1 MGNYEQLKRAVSDVI
16 KANGNQEI
24 TGAILQ
30 NALLSI
36 ISTVGSNATFAG
48 IATPDTNP
56 STPDENIFYFATT
69 KGQYVNFG
77 GIEVDN
83 EAVIL
88 QNKDNRWKKKATG
101 IALASNVDKLSRQ
114 LYYNDVYLANNK
126 EFRNLFS
133 YTPLEPTLIEENK
146 LIRSNG
152 ELEEKDESLKNAY
165 NVAYFDVLENNKY
178 YISCPIGGQYDNI
191 MFLSFIGKN
200 GSIIF
205 SECNAEN
212 TDKKEFV
219 FTAKKSGKLRICY
232 RNFDNLLVYKDIQIN
247 NKNFVWYDTQ
257 TEFDIYNISGY
268 KGRAYNSIVDIKFY
282 NCDSNEK
289 RALYVVRN
297 GRPKDN
303 TFNIRISVLKN
314 DVWEVEFEYKENDV
328 NIINPTGNAIFDV
341 EIRNGIKKC
350 IITFNSAYINKVDGD
365 QIVDNINANPL
376 LIFSKNCYVENG
388 LWYKEFGTVSFPIIG
403 YVSSNKDEFVNEKG
417 YRTSE
422 FIEVKKGNIILSYN
436 QGSINVYAISLYDE
450 NKKFIKGFLPSSTIP
465 GVMNIN
471 YYIVDDDNVKFVRS
485 TTNYKVLDLS
495 YLIVSDRMPIEVFN
509 FTKNDD
515 NDLTKNYLLKKERHS
530 VNFSFD
536 DGVANDTL
544 VKSVFDEKGIK
555 CGFAPIAANDRYI
568 EYYKEGFE
576 ILAHGKTPLN
586 SATEEQAKAAF
597 IRGKKVVED
606 MGIICNGW
614 VTPNSQLKEDLHPL
628 VYDYFDYGF
637 TTYKGNITVG
647 QAQTKNL
654 KSYDLWRISLA
665 TLKNNLTI
673 IDDAVSQNG
682 VVSVYAHSFEIDDLW
697 TIQDLKNVIDYI
709 KARTEILIPNE
720 SYIKLFSI
728 RHNEQ

>member
-1 MGNYEQLKRAVSDVI
+1 MGNYEQLKQAVSDVI
-16 KANGNQEI
+16 KTNGKQEI

-30 NALLSI
+30 NTLLTI
-36 ISTVGSNATFAG
+36 ISTVGNNATFAG

-56 STPDENIFYFATT
+56 STPDENIFYLATT
-69 KGQYVNFG
+69 KGKYVNFG
-77 GIEVDN
+77 GIEVNN

-88 QNKDNRWKKKATG
+88 QNKNNTWKKKETG
-101 IALASNVDKLSRQ
+101 IALALNVDKLSRQ
-114 LYYNDVYLANNK
+114 LYYNDVYLANKK

-152 ELEEKDESLKNAY
+152 ELEENDESLKNAY

-191 MFLSFIGKN
+191 MFLSFIKEN

-232 RNFDNLLVYKDIQIN
+232 RNKDKLSVYKDVQIN

-257 TEFDIYNISGY
+257 TEFDIYNIFDY

-303 TFNIRISVLKN
+303 TFNIRTSVLKN
-314 DVWEVEFEYKENDV
+314 DVWEVEFEYKVNDV
-328 NIINPTGNAIFDV
+328 NIINPKGNAIFDV

-350 IITFNSAYINKVDGD
+350 IITFNSAYINKSDGD
-365 QIVDNINANPL
+365 KIVDNINANPL

-388 LWYKEFGTVSFPIIG
+388 IWYKEFGTVSYPIIG
-403 YVSSNKDEFVNEKG
+403 FVSSNKNEFINQSG

-422 FIEVKKGNIILSYN
+422 FIEVKKGNIILSYTE
-436 QGSINVYAISLYDE
+436 GSVNVYAISLYDKD
-450 NKKFIKGFLPSSTIP
+450 KKFIKGFLPSSTTP
-465 GVMNIN
+465 RVMGIN
-471 YYIVDDDNVKFVRS
+471 YYIVDDDNVKFARS
-485 TTNYKVLDLS
+485 TTNYDVLDLS
-495 YLIVSDRMPIEVFN
+495 YLIISDRMPIEVFN

-544 VKSVFDEKGIK
+544 VKSVFDKKGIK
-555 CGFAPIAANDRYI
+555 CGFAPINANNRYI
-568 EYYKEGFE
+568 EYYNEGFE
-576 ILAHGKTPLN
+576 ILAHGTTPLN
-586 SATEEQAKAAF
+586 NATEEQAKKAF
-597 IRGKKVVED
+597 IKGKKIIED

-637 TTYKGNITVG
+637 TIYKGKITEG
-647 QAQTKNL
+647 QVQTQNL

-665 TLKNNLTI
+665 TLKDNLTI

-697 TIQDLKNVIDYI
+697 TIQDLEKVIDYI
-709 KARTEILIPNE
+709 KARTEILIPYE

>member
-1 MGNYEQLKRAVSDVI
+1 MGNYEQLKQAVSDVI
-16 KANGNQEI
+16 KTNGNQEI

-30 NALLSI
+30 NTLLTI
-36 ISTVGSNATFAG
+36 ISTVGNNATFAG
-48 IATPDTNP
+48 IAKPDTNP

-88 QNKDNRWKKKATG
+88 QNKNNRWEKKATG
-101 IALASNVDKLSRQ
+101 IALALNVDKLSRQ
-114 LYYNDVYLANNK
+114 LYYNDVYLANK
-126 EFRNLFS
+126 TEFRNLFS
-133 YTPLEPTLIEENK
+133 CTPLEPTLIEENK

-152 ELEEKDESLKNAY
+152 ELEENDESLKNAY

-191 MFLSFIGKN
+191 MFLSFIEEN

-212 TDKKEFV
+212 TDKKNFV

-232 RNFDNLLVYKDIQIN
+232 RNHDNLLVYKDVQIN

-257 TEFDIYNISGY
+257 TEFDIYNIFGY

-314 DVWEVEFEYKENDV
+314 DVWEVEFEYRVNDV

-350 IITFNSAYINKVDGD
+350 IITFNSAYINKIDGD

-376 LIFSKNCYVENG
+376 LIFSKSCYVENG
-388 LWYKEFGTVSFPIIG
+388 LWYKEFGEVSYPIIG
-403 YVSSNKDEFVNEKG
+403 FVSSIKNEFINQKG

-422 FIEVKKGNIILSYN
+422 FIEVKKGTIILSYT
-436 QGSINVYAISLYDE
+436 QGSVNVYAISLYDE
-450 NKKFIKGFLPSSTIP
+450 NKNFIKGFLPSSTIP
-465 GVMNIN
+465 RVMGMN
-471 YYIVDDDNVKFVRS
+471 YYIVDDDNVKFARS
-485 TTNYKVLDLS
+485 TTNYEVLGSS
-495 YLIVSDRMPIEVFN
+495 YLIISDRMPIEVFN
-509 FTKNDD
+509 LTKNDD

-536 DGVANDTL
+536 DGHANDTL
-544 VKSVFDEKGIK
+544 VKSVFDKKEIK
-555 CGFAPIAANDRYI
+555 CGFAPIAANNRYI

-576 ILAHGKTPLN
+576 MLAHGKTPLN
-586 SATEEQAKAAF
+586 NATEEQARTAF
-597 IRGKKVVED
+597 IKGKKIVED

-614 VTPNSQLKEDLHPL
+614 VTPNSQLKKDLHPL

-637 TTYKGNITVG
+637 TTYKGNITEG
-647 QAQTKNL
+647 QVQTQNL

-665 TLKNNLTI
+665 TLKDNLTI

-697 TIQDLKNVIDYI
+697 TIQDLENVIDYI
-709 KARTEILIPNE
+709 KARTEILIPYE

>member
-1 MGNYEQLKRAVSDVI
+1 MGNYEQLKKAVSDVI
-16 KANGNQEI
+16 KTNGNQEI

-30 NALLSI
+30 NTLLTI
-36 ISTVGSNATFAG
+36 ISTVGNNATFAG

-56 STPDENIFYFATT
+56 STPDENIFYLATT
-69 KGQYVNFG
+69 KGRYVNFG
-77 GIEVDN
+77 GIEVNN

-88 QNKDNRWKKKATG
+88 RNKNNKWEKKETG
-101 IALASNVDKLSRQ
+101 IALVLNVDKLSRQ
-114 LYYNDVYLANNK
+114 LYYNDVYLANKK

-152 ELEEKDESLKNAY
+152 ELEENDESLKNAY

-178 YISCPIGGQYDNI
+178 YISCPIGGQNDNI
-191 MFLSFIGKN
+191 MFLSFIEKS

-205 SECNAEN
+205 SECNAESPN
-212 TDKKEFV
+212 TKEFV
-219 FTAKKSGKLRICY
+219 FTAKQSGKLRICY
-232 RNFDNLLVYKDIQIN
+232 RNNDNLFVYKDVQIN

-257 TEFDIYNISGY
+257 TEFDIYNIFGY

-297 GRPKDN
+297 GRPNKN

-314 DVWEVEFEYKENDV
+314 DVWEVEFEYIVDDV
-328 NIINPTGNAIFDV
+328 NIINPKGNAIFDV

-350 IITFNSAYINKVDGD
+350 IITFNSAYINKIDGD

-388 LWYKEFGTVSFPIIG
+388 LWYKEFGNVSFPIIG
-403 YVSSNKDEFVNEKG
+403 FVSSIKNEFVNQSG

-422 FIEVKKGNIILSYN
+422 FIEVKKGNIIISYTY
-436 QGSINVYAISLYDE
+436 SSVNVYAISLYDE
-450 NKKFIKGFLPSSTIP
+450 NKNYIKGFLPSSTRP
-465 GVMNIN
+465 GVMGIN
-471 YYIVDDDNVKFVRS
+471 YYIVDDDNVKFVRA
-485 TTNYKVLDLS
+485 TTSYTVLDLS
-495 YLIVSDRMPIEVFN
+495 YLIISDRMPIEAFN
-509 FTKNDD
+509 FTKNDG
-515 NDLTKNYLLKKERHS
+515 NDLTKKYLLKKERHS

-536 DGVANDTL
+536 DGVENDTL
-544 VKSVFDEKGIK
+544 VKKVFDKKAFK
-555 CGFAPIAANDRYI
+555 CGFAPITANDRYI

-576 ILAHGKTPLN
+576 ILAHGTTPLN
-586 SATEEQAKAAF
+586 NATEEQAKTAF
-597 IRGKKVVED
+597 IKGKKIVED

-614 VTPNSQLKEDLHPL
+614 VTPNSQLKENLHPL

-637 TTYKGNITVG
+637 TTYKGNITKG
-647 QAQTKNL
+647 QVQTQNL

-665 TLKNNLTI
+665 TLKDNLTI

-697 TIQDLKNVIDYI
+697 TIEDLEKVIDYV
-709 KARTEILIPNE
+709 KARTEILIPYE

-728 RHNEQ
+728 RHNDQ

>member
-1 MGNYEQLKRAVSDVI
+1 MGNYEQLKQAVSDVI
-16 KANGNQEI
+16 KTNGKQEI
-24 TGAILQ
+24 TGAILK
-30 NALLSI
+30 NTLLTI
-36 ISTVGSNATFAG
+36 ISTVGNNATFAG

-56 STPDENIFYFATT
+56 STPDENIFYLATT

-77 GIEVDN
+77 RIEVNN

-88 QNKDNRWKKKATG
+88 QNENNTWKKKETG
-101 IALASNVDKLSRQ
+101 IALALNVDKLSRQ
-114 LYYNDVYLANNK
+114 LYYNDIYLANKK

-152 ELEEKDESLKNAY
+152 ELEENDESLKNAY

-191 MFLSFIGKN
+191 MFLSFIEKN

-212 TDKKEFV
+212 TDRKEFV

-232 RNFDNLLVYKDIQIN
+232 RNKDNLFVYKDVQIN

-257 TEFDIYNISGY
+257 TEFDIYNIFDY

-314 DVWEVEFEYKENDV
+314 DVWEVEFEYRVNDV

-350 IITFNSAYINKVDGD
+350 IITFNSAYINKIDGD
-365 QIVDNINANPL
+365 KIVDDIKANPL

-388 LWYKEFGTVSFPIIG
+388 IWYKEFGTVSYPIIG
-403 YVSSNKDEFVNEKG
+403 FVSSIKNEFVDQSG

-422 FIEVKKGNIILSYN
+422 FIEVKKGNIILSYT
-436 QGSINVYAISLYDE
+436 QGSVNVYAISLYDKD
-450 NKKFIKGFLPSSTIP
+450 KKFIKGFLPSSTIP
-465 GVMNIN
+465 KVMGIN
-471 YYIVDDDNVKFVRS
+471 YYIVDDDDIKFARS
-485 TTNYKVLDLS
+485 TTNYNVLDLS
-495 YLIVSDRMPIEVFN
+495 YLIISDRMPIEVFN

-515 NDLTKNYLLKKERHS
+515 NDLTKNYLFKKERHS

-536 DGVANDTL
+536 DGDANDTL
-544 VKSVFDEKGIK
+544 IKSVFDKKEIK
-555 CGFAPIAANDRYI
+555 CGFAPIAANNRYI
-568 EYYKEGFE
+568 EYYNEGFE
-576 ILAHGKTPLN
+576 ILAHGITPLN
-586 SATEEQAKAAF
+586 NATEEQAKAAF
-597 IRGKKVVED
+597 IKGKNVIEG

-637 TTYKGNITVG
+637 TTYKGKTIEG
-647 QAQTKNL
+647 QVQTQNL

-665 TLKNNLTI
+665 TLKDNLTI

-682 VVSVYAHSFEIDDLW
+682 VVSVYAHGFEIDDLW
-697 TIQDLKNVIDYI
+697 TIQDLENVIDYI
-709 KARTEILIPNE
+709 KARTEILIPYE

>member
-1 MGNYEQLKRAVSDVI
+1 MGNYEQLKQAVSDVI
-16 KANGNQEI
+16 KTNGNQEI

-30 NALLSI
+30 NTLLTI
-36 ISTVGSNATFAG
+36 ISTVGNNATFAG

-77 GIEVDN
+77 GIEVNN

-88 QNKDNRWKKKATG
+88 QNKNNKWKKKATG
-101 IALASNVDKLSRQ
+101 IALALNVDKLSRQ
-114 LYYNDVYLANNK
+114 LYYNDAYLANKK
-126 EFRNLFS
+126 ELRNLFS
-133 YTPLEPTLIEENK
+133 YTPFEPTLIEENK

-152 ELEEKDESLKNAY
+152 ELEENDESLKNAY

-191 MFLSFIGKN
+191 MFLSVIEEN

-212 TDKKEFV
+212 PNIKEFV

-232 RNFDNLLVYKDIQIN
+232 RNSGNLLVYKDVQIN

-257 TEFDIYNISGY
+257 TEFDIYNIFGY

-289 RALYVVRN
+289 RALYVVWN
-297 GRPKDN
+297 GRQSQN
-303 TFNIRISVLKN
+303 TFNIRTSVLKN
-314 DVWEVEFEYKENDV
+314 DVWEVEFEYNVNDV

-350 IITFNSAYINKVDGD
+350 IITFNSAYINKNDGG

-388 LWYKEFGTVSFPIIG
+388 LWYKEFGRVSFPIKG
-403 YVSSNKDEFVNEKG
+403 FVSSKNNEFINQAG
-417 YRTSE
+417 YHCSN
-422 FIEVKKGNIILSYN
+422 FIEVKKWDIILSYIY
-436 QGSINVYAISLYDE
+436 GSVNVYAISLYDE
-450 NKKFIKGFLPSSTIP
+450 NKNFIKGFLPSTTIA
-465 GVMNIN
+465 GVMSIN
-471 YYIVDDDNVKFVRS
+471 YYIVDDDNVKFARA
-485 TTNYKVLDLS
+485 TTNDTVLDLS
-495 YLIVSDRMPIEVFN
+495 YLIISDRMPIEVFN
-509 FTKNDD
+509 STKNDGYG
-515 NDLTKNYLLKKERHS
+515 LTKNYLLKKGRHS

-536 DGVANDTL
+536 DGAANDTL

-555 CGFAPIAANDRYI
+555 CGFAPIAANSRYI

-576 ILAHGKTPLN
+576 ILAHGITPLN
-586 SATEEQAKAAF
+586 NATEEQAKTAF
-597 IRGKKVVED
+597 IKGKKVVEN

-637 TTYKGNITVG
+637 TTYKGKITEG
-647 QAQTKNL
+647 QVQTQNL

-665 TLKNNLTI
+665 ILKDNLTI

-682 VVSVYAHSFEIDDLW
+682 VVSVYAHSYEIDDLW

-709 KARTEILIPNE
+709 KARTEILIPYE

>member
-1 MGNYEQLKRAVSDVI
+1 MGNYEQLKQAVSDVI
-16 KANGNQEI
+16 KTNGNQEI

-30 NALLSI
+30 NTLLTI
-36 ISTVGSNATFAG
+36 ISTVGNNATFAG

-77 GIEVDN
+77 GIEVNN

-88 QNKDNRWKKKATG
+88 QNKNNTWKKKATG
-101 IALASNVDKLSRQ
+101 IALTLNVDKLSRQ
-114 LYYNDVYLANNK
+114 LYYNDVYLANKN

-152 ELEEKDESLKNAY
+152 ELEENDESLKNSY
-165 NVAYFDVLENNKY
+165 NVAYFDVLENNRY
-178 YISCPIGGQYDNI
+178 YISCPIGGQYNNI
-191 MFLSFIGKN
+191 MFLSFIEKN

-212 TDKKEFV
+212 TSLKEFV
-219 FTAKKSGKLRICY
+219 FTAKKSGKLRVCY
-232 RNFDNLLVYKDIQIN
+232 RNSDNLLVYKDVQIN

-257 TEFDIYNISGY
+257 TEFDIYNIFGY

-289 RALYVVRN
+289 RALYVVWN
-297 GRPKDN
+297 GRQKDN
-303 TFNIRISVLKN
+303 TLNIRTSVLKN
-314 DVWEVEFEYKENDV
+314 DVWEVEFEYKVNDV
-328 NIINPTGNAIFDV
+328 NTINPTGNAIFDV

-350 IITFNSAYINKVDGD
+350 IITFNSAYINKIDGG

-388 LWYKEFGTVSFPIIG
+388 LWYKEFGRVSFPIKG
-403 YVSSNKDEFVNEKG
+403 FVSSKNDEFINQAG
-417 YRTSE
+417 YHASD
-422 FIEVKKGNIILSYN
+422 FIEVKKGNIILSYCY
-436 QGSINVYAISLYDE
+436 GSVNVYAISLYDE
-450 NKKFIKGFLPSSTIP
+450 NKNFIKGFLPSSTIP
-465 GVMNIN
+465 GVMGIN
-471 YYIVDDDNVKFVRS
+471 YYIVNDDNVKFARATAS
-485 TTNYKVLDLS
+485 DTVLDLS
-495 YLIVSDRMPIEVFN
+495 YIIISDRMPIEAFN
-509 FTKNDD
+509 FTKNDG
-515 NDLTKNYLLKKERHS
+515 NGLTKNYLLKKERHS

-536 DGVANDTL
+536 DGDANDTL
-544 VKSVFDEKGIK
+544 IKSVFDKKEIK
-555 CGFAPIAANDRYI
+555 CGFAPIAANNRYI
-568 EYYKEGFE
+568 EYYQEGFE

-586 SATEEQAKAAF
+586 NATEEQAKTAF
-597 IRGKKVVED
+597 IRGKKVVEN
-606 MGIICNGW
+606 MGLICYGW

-637 TTYKGNITVG
+637 TTYKGKITEG
-647 QAQTKNL
+647 QVQTQNL

-665 TLKNNLTI
+665 TLKDNLTI

-682 VVSVYAHSFEIDDLW
+682 VVSVYAHGFEIDDLW
-697 TIQDLKNVIDYI
+697 TIQDLENVIDYI
-709 KARTEILIPNE
+709 KARTEILIPYE

>member
-1 MGNYEQLKRAVSDVI
+1 MGNYEQLKQAVSDVI
-16 KANGNQEI
+16 KTNGNQEI

-30 NALLSI
+30 NTLLTI
-36 ISTVGSNATFAG
+36 ISTVGNNATFAG
-48 IATPDTNP
+48 IAKPDTNP
-56 STPDENIFYFATT
+56 STPDANIFYFATT

-83 EAVIL
+83 EAIIL
-88 QNKDNRWKKKATG
+88 QNKNNKWEKKATG
-101 IALASNVDKLSRQ
+101 IALSLNVDELSRQ
-114 LYYNDVYLANNK
+114 LYFNDVYLAEKK

-133 YTPLEPTLIEENK
+133 CTPLEPTLIEENK

-152 ELEEKDESLKNAY
+152 ELEEEDEFLKNSY
-165 NVAYFDVLENNKY
+165 NVAYFDVLEDNKY
-178 YISCPIGGQYDNI
+178 YISCPIGGQYYNI
-191 MFLSFIGKN
+191 MFLSFIEKN

-212 TDKKEFV
+212 DSKKKFV
-219 FTAKKSGKLRICY
+219 FTAKRSGKLRICY
-232 RNFDNLLVYKDIQIN
+232 RNFDDLLVYKDVQIN

-257 TEFDIYNISGY
+257 TEFDIYNISDY

-297 GRPKDN
+297 GRPKDD

-314 DVWEVEFEYKENDV
+314 DVWKVEFEYKVTDV
-328 NIINPTGNAIFDV
+328 KTINPMGNAIFDV
-341 EIRNGIKKC
+341 EIINGIKKC
-350 IITFNSAYINKVDGD
+350 IITFNSAYIDKSDGD
-365 QIVDNINANPL
+365 KIVDNIDANPL

-388 LWYKEFGTVSFPIIG
+388 TWYKEYGGVSYPIKG
-403 YVSSNKDEFVNEKG
+403 FVSSNEDKFVDQSG

-422 FIEVKKGNIILSYN
+422 FIEVKKGDFILSYN
-436 QGSINVYAISLYDE
+436 QGSVNVYAISLYDE
-450 NKKFIKGFLPSSTIP
+450 NKNFIKGFLPSSKIT
-465 GVMNIN
+465 GVMGTN

-485 TTNYKVLDLS
+485 TTNYHVLNSS
-495 YLIVSDRMPIEVFN
+495 YLVVSDKMPIGVFN
-509 FTKNDD
+509 LIKNDG
-515 NDLTKNYLLKKERHS
+515 NNLTKNYLLKKERHS

-536 DGVANDTL
+536 DGLTNDTL
-544 VKSVFDEKGIK
+544 VKRVFDKKEVK

-576 ILAHGKTPLN
+576 ILAHGTASLN
-586 SATEEQAKAAF
+586 DATEKQAKTAF
-597 IRGKKVVED
+597 TNGKKVIED
-606 MGIICNGW
+606 MGIICKGW

-637 TTYKGNITVG
+637 TTYKGNITEG
-647 QAQTKNL
+647 QVQTKNL

-665 TLKNNLTI
+665 TLKDNLTI
-673 IDDAVSQNG
+673 IDSAVSQNG
-682 VVSVYAHSFEIDDLW
+682 VVSVYAHSSEIDKLW
-697 TIQDLKNVIDYI
+697 KIQDLENVINYI
-709 KARTEILIPNE
+709 KARTEILIPYE
-720 SYIKLFSI
+720 SYIKLFST

>member
-1 MGNYEQLKRAVSDVI
+1 MGNYEQLKKAVSDVI
-16 KANGNQEI
+16 KANGNQKI

-30 NALLSI
+30 NTLLSI
-36 ISTVGSNATFAG
+36 ISTVGNNATFAG

-56 STPDENIFYFATT
+56 GTPDENIFYFATT
-69 KGQYVNFG
+69 EGQYVNFG
-77 GIEVDN
+77 GIEVNN
-83 EAVIL
+83 EVVIL
-88 QNKDNRWKKKATG
+88 QNKNNTWKKKATG
-101 IALASNVDKLSRQ
+101 IALALNVDKLSRQ
-114 LYYNDVYLANNK
+114 LYYNDVYLANKK

-152 ELEEKDESLKNAY
+152 ELEENDEALKNAY

-178 YISCPIGGQYDNI
+178 YILCPIGGQYDNI
-191 MFLSFIGKN
+191 MFLSFIEKN

-212 TDKKEFV
+212 SNLKEFV

-232 RNFDNLLVYKDIQIN
+232 RNSYNLLVYKDVQIN

-257 TEFDIYNISGY
+257 TEFDIYDIYGY

-289 RALYVVRN
+289 RALYVVWN
-297 GRPKDN
+297 GRLKDN
-303 TFNIRISVLKN
+303 AFNIRTSVLKN
-314 DVWEVEFEYKENDV
+314 DVWEVEFEYKVNDV

-350 IITFNSAYINKVDGD
+350 VITFNSAYINKNDGG

-388 LWYKEFGTVSFPIIG
+388 LWYKEFGSVAFPIIG
-403 YVSSNKDEFVNEKG
+403 FVSSNNNEFINQAG
-417 YRTSE
+417 YHTSN
-422 FIEVKKGNIILSYN
+422 FIEVKKRNIILSYSY
-436 QGSINVYAISLYDE
+436 GSVNVYAISLYDE
-450 NKKFIKGFLPSSTIP
+450 NKNFIKGFLPSSTIP
-465 GVMNIN
+465 GVMGIN
-471 YYIVDDDNVKFVRS
+471 YYIVDDDNVKFARA
-485 TTNYKVLDLS
+485 TTNDTVLDLS
-495 YLIVSDRMPIEVFN
+495 YLIISDRMPMEVFN
-509 FTKNDD
+509 FIKNDG

-555 CGFAPIAANDRYI
+555 CGFAPIAANNRYI

-586 SATEEQAKAAF
+586 NATEEQAKAAF
-597 IRGKKVVED
+597 INGKKKIED

-614 VTPNSQLKEDLHPL
+614 VTPSSQLKEDLHPL
-628 VYDYFDYGF
+628 VYDYFNYGF
-637 TTYKGNITVG
+637 TTYKGNIIKG
-647 QAQTKNL
+647 QVQTQNL

-665 TLKNNLTI
+665 TLKDNLTI

-682 VVSVYAHSFEIDDLW
+682 VISVYAHSSKIDDLW
-697 TIQDLKNVIDYI
+697 TIQDLENVIDYI
-709 KARTEILIPNE
+709 KARTEILIPYE

-728 RHNEQ
+728 RHNER

>member
-1 MGNYEQLKRAVSDVI
+1 MGNYEQLKQAVSDVI
-16 KANGNQEI
+16 KTNGNQEI

-30 NALLSI
+30 NTLLTI
-36 ISTVGSNATFAG
+36 ISTVGNNATFAG

-69 KGQYVNFG
+69 KGRYVNFG
-77 GIEVDN
+77 GIEVNN

-88 QNKDNRWKKKATG
+88 QNKNNTWKKKATG
-101 IALASNVDKLSRQ
+101 IALALNVDKLSRQ
-114 LYYNDVYLANNK
+114 LYYNDVYLANKK

-152 ELEEKDESLKNAY
+152 ELEENDESLKNDY

-191 MFLSFIGKN
+191 MFLSFIERN

-212 TDKKEFV
+212 SNIKEFV

-232 RNFDNLLVYKDIQIN
+232 RNSDNLLVYKDVQIN

-257 TEFDIYNISGY
+257 TEFDIYNIFGY

-289 RALYVVRN
+289 RALYVVWNGGQRN
-297 GRPKDN
+297 N
-303 TFNIRISVLKN
+303 TFNIRTSVLKN
-314 DVWEVEFEYKENDV
+314 DVWEVEFEYNVNDV

-350 IITFNSAYINKVDGD
+350 IITFNSAYINKNDGG

-388 LWYKEFGTVSFPIIG
+388 LWYKEFGRVSFPIKG
-403 YVSSNKDEFVNEKG
+403 FVSSKNNEFINQAG
-417 YRTSE
+417 YHSSN
-422 FIEVKKGNIILSYN
+422 FIEVKKWNFILSYIY
-436 QGSINVYAISLYDE
+436 GSVNIYAISLYDE
-450 NKKFIKGFLPSSTIP
+450 NKNFIKGFLPSCTIA
-465 GVMNIN
+465 GVMSIN
-471 YYIVDDDNVKFVRS
+471 YYIVNDDNVKFARV
-485 TTNYKVLDLS
+485 TTNDTVLDLS
-495 YLIVSDRMPIEVFN
+495 YLIISDRMPIEAFN
-509 FTKNDD
+509 FTKNDG
-515 NDLTKNYLLKKERHS
+515 NGLTKNYLLKKERHS

-536 DGVANDTL
+536 DGAANDTL

-555 CGFAPIAANDRYI
+555 CGFAPIAANNRYI

-576 ILAHGKTPLN
+576 ILAHGTTPLN
-586 SATEEQAKAAF
+586 NATEEQAKTAF
-597 IRGKKVVED
+597 IKGKKIVEK

-628 VYDYFDYGF
+628 VSDYFDYGF
-637 TTYKGNITVG
+637 TTYKGNITKG
-647 QAQTKNL
+647 QVQTQNL

-665 TLKNNLTI
+665 ILKDNLTI

-682 VVSVYAHSFEIDDLW
+682 VVSVYAHSYEIDDLW
-697 TIQDLKNVIDYI
+697 TIQDLENVIDYI
-709 KARTEILIPNE
+709 KARTEILIPYE

>member
-1 MGNYEQLKRAVSDVI
+1 MGNYEQLKQAVSDVI
-16 KANGNQEI
+16 KTNGKQEI

-30 NALLSI
+30 NTLLTI
-36 ISTVGSNATFAG
+36 ISTVGNNATFAG

-56 STPDENIFYFATT
+56 STPDENIFYLATT
-69 KGQYVNFG
+69 KGKYVNFG
-77 GIEVDN
+77 GIEVNN
-83 EAVIL
+83 EVVIL
-88 QNKDNRWKKKATG
+88 QNKNNKWGKKTTG
-101 IALASNVDKLSRQ
+101 IALALSVDKLSRQ
-114 LYYNDVYLANNK
+114 LYYNDVYLANKK

-133 YTPLEPTLIEENK
+133 CTPLEPTLIEKNK

-152 ELEEKDESLKNAY
+152 ELEENDESLKNDY

-191 MFLSFIGKN
+191 MFLSFIEKN

-205 SECNAEN
+205 SECNAAD
-212 TDKKEFV
+212 TSLKKFV

-232 RNFDNLLVYKDIQIN
+232 RNRDNLSVYKDVQIN

-257 TEFDIYNISGY
+257 TEFDIYNISDY

-314 DVWEVEFEYKENDV
+314 DVWEVEFEYKVTDV
-328 NIINPTGNAIFDV
+328 NTINPTGNAIFDV

-350 IITFNSAYINKVDGD
+350 IITFNSAYIDKIDGD
-365 QIVDNINANPL
+365 KIVDNINANPL

-388 LWYKEFGTVSFPIIG
+388 VWYKEFGRVSYPIIG
-403 YVSSNKDEFVNEKG
+403 FVSSNVNDFVNQSG
-417 YRTSE
+417 YYTSE
-422 FIEVKKGNIILSYN
+422 FIEVKKGNIILSYV
-436 QGSINVYAISLYDE
+436 QGSVNVYAISLYDE
-450 NKKFIKGFLPSSTIP
+450 NKKFIKGILPSSTTLK
-465 GVMNIN
+465 VMGFN
-471 YYIVDDDNVKFVRS
+471 YYIVDDDNVKFARS
-485 TTNYKVLDLS
+485 TTNYNVVDLS
-495 YLIVSDRMPIEVFN
+495 YLVISDRMPIEVFN
-509 FTKNDD
+509 FIKNYG

-536 DGVANDTL
+536 DGAANDTL
-544 VKSVFDEKGIK
+544 VKKVFDINKIK
-555 CGFAPIAANDRYI
+555 CGFAPITADNRYI

-576 ILAHGKTPLN
+576 ILAHGTTALN
-586 SATEEQAKAAF
+586 NATEEQARKAF
-597 IRGKKVVED
+597 IKGKKIIED

-614 VTPNSQLKEDLHPL
+614 VTPSSQLKEDLHSL
-628 VYDYFDYGF
+628 VYNYFDYGF
-637 TTYKGNITVG
+637 TVYKGNITKG
-647 QAQTKNL
+647 QVQTKNL
-654 KSYDLWRISLA
+654 KSYDLWRIHLA
-665 TLKNNLTI
+665 TLKDNLTI

-682 VVSVYAHSFEIDDLW
+682 VVSVYAHTFEIDDLW
-697 TIQDLKNVIDYI
+697 TIQDLEKVIGYI
-709 KARTEILIPNE
+709 KARTEILTPYE
-720 SYIKLFSI
+720 SYIKLFST

>member
-1 MGNYEQLKRAVSDVI
+1 MGNYEQLKQAVSNVI
-16 KANGNQEI
+16 KKNGNQEI

-56 STPDENIFYFATT
+56 GTPDENIFYFATT

-88 QNKDNRWKKKATG
+88 QNKNKRWEKKATG
-101 IALASNVDKLSRQ
+101 IALALNVDKLSRQ

-191 MFLSFIGKN
+191 MFLSFIEKN

-232 RNFDNLLVYKDIQIN
+232 RNSDNLLVYKDVQIN

-257 TEFDIYNISGY
+257 TEFDIYNIFGY

-289 RALYVVRN
+289 RALNVVRN
-297 GRPKDN
+297 GRPKED

-314 DVWEVEFEYKENDV
+314 DVWEVEFEYRIYDV
-328 NIINPTGNAIFDV
+328 NTINPTGNAIFDV

-350 IITFNSAYINKVDGD
+350 IITFNSAYINKSDGD
-365 QIVDNINANPL
+365 LIVDNINANPL

-388 LWYKEFGTVSFPIIG
+388 LWYKEFGIVSFPKTG
-403 YVSSNKDEFVNEKG
+403 FVSSNNNEFINQKG
-417 YRTSE
+417 YNTSE

-436 QGSINVYAISLYDE
+436 QCSINVHAISLYDE
-450 NKKFIKGFLPSSTIP
+450 NKKFIKGILSSSTIP
-465 GVMNIN
+465 GVMGLN
-471 YYIVDDDNVKFVRS
+471 YYIVGDDKVKFVRS
-485 TTNYKVLDLS
+485 TTNSKVLDLS
-495 YLIVSDRMPIEVFN
+495 YLIISDRMPIDVFN
-509 FTKNDD
+509 YTKNDD
-515 NDLTKNYLLKKERHS
+515 NDLTKNYLFKKERHS

-536 DGVANDTL
+536 DGVENDTL
-544 VKSVFDEKGIK
+544 VKRVFDEKGFK

-586 SATEEQAKAAF
+586 SATEEQAKTAF
-597 IRGKKVVED
+597 IRGKKIIED

-637 TTYKGNITVG
+637 TTYKGNITEG
-647 QAQTKNL
+647 QVQTKNL
-654 KSYDLWRISLA
+654 KSYDLWRIHLA
-665 TLKNNLTI
+665 TLKDNLTI

-682 VVSVYAHSFEIDDLW
+682 VVSVYAHGFEIDDLW

-709 KARTEILIPNE
+709 KARTEILIPYE

>member
-1 MGNYEQLKRAVSDVI
+1 MGNYEQLKQAVSDVI
-16 KANGNQEI
+16 KTNGKQEI

-30 NALLSI
+30 NTLLTI
-36 ISTVGSNATFAG
+36 ISTVGNNATFAG
-48 IATPDTNP
+48 IAKPDTNP
-56 STPDENIFYFATT
+56 STPDENIFYFAAT

-88 QNKDNRWKKKATG
+88 QNKNNRWEKKATG
-101 IALASNVDKLSRQ
+101 IALVLNVDKLSRQ
-114 LYYNDVYLANNK
+114 LYYNDVYLANKK

-133 YTPLEPTLIEENK
+133 CTPLEPTLIEENK

-152 ELEEKDESLKNAY
+152 ELEENDESLKNAY
-165 NVAYFDVLENNKY
+165 NVAYFDVLENNRY

-191 MFLSFIGKN
+191 MFLSFIEKN

-205 SECNAEN
+205 SECNAES
-212 TDKKEFV
+212 TSLKEFV
-219 FTAKKSGKLRICY
+219 FTAKKSGKLRVCY
-232 RNFDNLLVYKDIQIN
+232 RNSDDLLVYKDVQIN

-257 TEFDIYNISGY
+257 TEFDIYNIFDY

-297 GRPKDN
+297 GTPKDN

-314 DVWEVEFEYKENDV
+314 DVWEVEFEYKVTDV
-328 NIINPTGNAIFDV
+328 NTINPTGNAIFDV

-350 IITFNSAYINKVDGD
+350 IITFNSAYIAKSDGYK
-365 QIVDNINANPL
+365 IVDNINANPL
-376 LIFSKNCYVENG
+376 LIFSKNCYAGNG
-388 LWYKEFGTVSFPIIG
+388 IWYKEFGGVSYPIIG
-403 YVSSNKDEFVNEKG
+403 FVSSNKNEFVNQSG

-422 FIEVKKGNIILSYN
+422 FIEVKKGNIILSYA
-436 QGSINVYAISLYDE
+436 QGSVNVYAISLFDE
-450 NKKFIKGFLPSSTIP
+450 NKKFIKGFIPSSTVP
-465 GVMNIN
+465 KVMGFN
-471 YYIVDDDNVKFVRS
+471 YYIVDDDNVKFARA
-485 TTNYKVLDLS
+485 TTNYNVLDLS
-495 YLIVSDRMPIEVFN
+495 YLIISDRMPIEVFN
-509 FTKNDD
+509 FTKNNG
-515 NDLTKNYLLKKERHS
+515 NDLTKNYLFKKERHS

-536 DGVANDTL
+536 DGVENDTL
-544 VKSVFDEKGIK
+544 VKSVFDKKGLK
-555 CGFAPIAANDRYI
+555 CGFAPITANDRYI

-586 SATEEQAKAAF
+586 NATEEQAKTAF
-597 IRGKKVVED
+597 INGKKIIED

-637 TTYKGNITVG
+637 TTYKGNITKG
-647 QAQTKNL
+647 QVQTKNL

-665 TLKNNLTI
+665 TLKDNLTI

-697 TIQDLKNVIDYI
+697 TIQDLENVIGYI
-709 KARTEILIPNE
+709 KARTEILIPYE

>member
-1 MGNYEQLKRAVSDVI
+1 MGNYEQLKQAVSDVI
-16 KANGNQEI
+16 KTNGNQEI

-30 NALLSI
+30 NTLLTI
-36 ISTVGSNATFAG
+36 ISTVGNNATFAG

-56 STPDENIFYFATT
+56 STPDENVFYFATT

-77 GIEVDN
+77 GIEVNN

-88 QNKDNRWKKKATG
+88 QNKNNTWKKKPTG
-101 IALASNVDKLSRQ
+101 IALALNVDKLSRQ
-114 LYYNDVYLANNK
+114 LYYNDVYLANKK

-133 YTPLEPTLIEENK
+133 YTPLEPTLIEKNK

-152 ELEEKDESLKNAY
+152 ELEENDESLKNSY

-191 MFLSFIGKN
+191 MFLSFIEEN
-200 GSIIF
+200 GSITF

-212 TDKKEFV
+212 ASLKEFV
-219 FTAKKSGKLRICY
+219 FTAKKSGKLRVCY
-232 RNFDNLLVYKDIQIN
+232 RNFDNLLVYKDVQIN

-257 TEFDIYNISGY
+257 TEFDIYNIFGY

-297 GRPKDN
+297 GRRKDN
-303 TFNIRISVLKN
+303 TFNIRTSVLKN
-314 DVWEVEFEYKENDV
+314 DVWEVEFEYKVNDV
-328 NIINPTGNAIFDV
+328 NIINPKGNAIFDV

-350 IITFNSAYINKVDGD
+350 IITFNSAYINKIDGD

-388 LWYKEFGTVSFPIIG
+388 LWHKEFGIVSFPIRGFISSKNNEFINQAG
-403 YVSSNKDEFVNEKG
+403 YH
-417 YRTSE
+417 TSD
-422 FIEVKKGNIILSYN
+422 FIEVKKGNIILSYLY
-436 QGSINVYAISLYDE
+436 GSVNVYAISLYDE
-450 NKKFIKGFLPSSTIP
+450 NKNFIKGFLPSSTIP
-465 GVMNIN
+465 GVMGTN
-471 YYIVDDDNVKFVRS
+471 YYIVDDDNVKFARATAS
-485 TTNYKVLDLS
+485 DTVLDLS
-495 YLIVSDRMPIEVFN
+495 YLIISDRMPIEVFN
-509 FTKNDD
+509 FTKNDG

-536 DGVANDTL
+536 DGAANDTL
-544 VKSVFDEKGIK
+544 VKSVFDKKGIK
-555 CGFAPIAANDRYI
+555 CGFAPIAANNRYI

-576 ILAHGKTPLN
+576 ILAHGITPLN
-586 SATEEQAKAAF
+586 NATEEQAKTAF
-597 IRGKKVVED
+597 IKGKKIVEN

-628 VYDYFDYGF
+628 VYDYFNYGF
-637 TTYKGNITVG
+637 TTYKGNITEG
-647 QAQTKNL
+647 QVQTQNL

-665 TLKNNLTI
+665 TLKDNLTI

-697 TIQDLKNVIDYI
+697 TIQDLENVIDYI
-709 KARTEILIPNE
+709 KARTEILTPYE

>member
-1 MGNYEQLKRAVSDVI
+1 MGNYEQLKQAVSDVI
-16 KANGNQEI
+16 KTNGKQEI

-30 NALLSI
+30 NTLLTI
-36 ISTVGSNATFAG
+36 ISTVGNNATFAG

-56 STPDENIFYFATT
+56 STPDENIFYLATT
-69 KGQYVNFG
+69 KGKYVNFG
-77 GIEVDN
+77 GIEVNN

-88 QNKDNRWKKKATG
+88 QNKNNTWKKKATG
-101 IALASNVDKLSRQ
+101 IALVSNVDKLSRQ
-114 LYYNDVYLANNK
+114 LYYNDIYLANKK

-133 YTPLEPTLIEENK
+133 YTPLEPTSIEENK

-152 ELEEKDESLKNAY
+152 ELEENDESLKNAY

-191 MFLSFIGKN
+191 MFLSFVEEN

-205 SECNAEN
+205 SECNAVN

-232 RNFDNLLVYKDIQIN
+232 RNKDKLFVYKDVQIN

-257 TEFDIYNISGY
+257 TEFDISNIFDY

-282 NCDSNEK
+282 NCDSSEK

-303 TFNIRISVLKN
+303 TFNIRTSVLKN
-314 DVWEVEFEYKENDV
+314 DVWEVEFEYKVNDV
-328 NIINPTGNAIFDV
+328 STINPTGNAIFDV

-350 IITFNSAYINKVDGD
+350 IITFNSAYIDKIDGNK
-365 QIVDNINANPL
+365 IVDDINANPL

-388 LWYKEFGTVSFPIIG
+388 IWYKEFGTVSYPITG
-403 YVSSNKDEFVNEKG
+403 FVSSNENEFINQSG

-422 FIEVKKGNIILSYN
+422 FIEVKKGNIILSYV
-436 QGSINVYAISLYDE
+436 QGSVNVYAISLYDKDK
-450 NKKFIKGFLPSSTIP
+450 NFIKGFLPSSTTP
-465 GVMNIN
+465 KVMGFN
-471 YYIVDDDNVKFVRS
+471 YYIVDDDNVKFARS
-485 TTNYKVLDLS
+485 TTNYGVLDLS
-495 YLIVSDRMPIEVFN
+495 YLIISDMMPIEVFN
-509 FTKNDD
+509 FTKNNG
-515 NDLTKNYLLKKERHS
+515 NDLTKNYLFKKERHS

-544 VKSVFDEKGIK
+544 VKRVFDKKGFK

-576 ILAHGKTPLN
+576 ILAHGTTPLN
-586 SATEEQAKAAF
+586 DATEEQAKKAF
-597 IRGKKVVED
+597 INGKKIIEN

-614 VTPNSQLKEDLHPL
+614 VTPNSQLKEELHPL
-628 VYDYFDYGF
+628 VYDYFEYGF
-637 TTYKGNITVG
+637 TTYKGNVTKG
-647 QAQTKNL
+647 QVQTQSL

-665 TLKNNLTI
+665 TLKDNLTI

-697 TIQDLKNVIDYI
+697 TIQELEKVIDYI
-709 KARTEILIPNE
+709 KARTEILIPYE

>member
-1 MGNYEQLKRAVSDVI
+1 MGNYEQLKQAVSDVI
-16 KANGNQEI
+16 KTNGNQEI

-30 NALLSI
+30 NTLLTI
-36 ISTVGSNATFAG
+36 ISTVGNNATFAG

-77 GIEVDN
+77 GIEVNN

-88 QNKDNRWKKKATG
+88 QNKNNTWKKKATG
-101 IALASNVDKLSRQ
+101 IALALNVDKLSRQ
-114 LYYNDVYLANNK
+114 LYYNDVYLANKK

-133 YTPLEPTLIEENK
+133 CTPLEPTLIEENK

-152 ELEEKDESLKNAY
+152 ELEEKDESLKNSY

-191 MFLSFIGKN
+191 MFLSFIEEN

-212 TDKKEFV
+212 TNLKEFV
-219 FTAKKSGKLRICY
+219 FTAKKSGKLRVCY
-232 RNFDNLLVYKDIQIN
+232 RNFSDLLVYKDVQIN

-257 TEFDIYNISGY
+257 TEFDIYNIFGY
-268 KGRAYNSIVDIKFY
+268 KERAYNSIVDIKFY

-297 GRPKDN
+297 GRKSDN
-303 TFNIRISVLKN
+303 TLNIRTSVLKN
-314 DVWEVEFEYKENDV
+314 DVWEVEFEYKVNDV
-328 NIINPTGNAIFDV
+328 NTINPKGNAIFDV

-350 IITFNSAYINKVDGD
+350 VITFNSAYIDKSDGG

-388 LWYKEFGTVSFPIIG
+388 LWYKEFGGVPFPIKG
-403 YVSSNKDEFVNEKG
+403 FVSSKNNEFVNQAG
-417 YRTSE
+417 YHTSD
-422 FIEVKKGNIILSYN
+422 FIEVKKGNIILSYLY
-436 QGSINVYAISLYDE
+436 GSVNVYAISLYDE
-450 NKKFIKGFLPSSTIP
+450 NKNFIKGFLPSSTIP
-465 GVMNIN
+465 GILGTN
-471 YYIVDDDNVKFVRS
+471 YYIVDDDNVKFARATAS
-485 TTNYKVLDLS
+485 DTVLDLS
-495 YLIVSDRMPIEVFN
+495 YLIVSDRMPIDAFN
-509 FTKNDD
+509 FTKN
-515 NDLTKNYLLKKERHS
+515 NGNGLTKNYLLKKERHS

-536 DGVANDTL
+536 DGHANDTL
-544 VKSVFDEKGIK
+544 IKSVFDKKGIK
-555 CGFAPIAANDRYI
+555 CGFAIITADDRYI

-586 SATEEQAKAAF
+586 NATEEQAKTAF
-597 IRGKKVVED
+597 IHGKKIVEN

-637 TTYKGNITVG
+637 TIYKGNKTEG
-647 QAQTKNL
+647 QVQTQNL
-654 KSYDLWRISLA
+654 KSYGLWRISLA
-665 TLKNNLTI
+665 TLKDNLTI

-682 VVSVYAHSFEIDDLW
+682 VVSVYAHGFEIDNLW
-697 TIQDLKNVIDYI
+697 TIQDLENVIDYI
-709 KARTEILIPNE
+709 KARTEILIPYE
-720 SYIKLFSI
+720 SFIKLFSI